1 MSAQTIEIAFG
12 SPAYQAT
19 VALRGSIL
27 RKPLGLSFD
36 PDELA
41 AEGTEIH
48 MAAYDDSGHL
58 TGCLVL
64 KPLTGDKLKMRQVAV
79 ATHLQGTGVGRVL
92 VEASERLA
100 RERGFAFMELNARD
114 TAIPFYLRLGYHRIG
129 EPFTEVGILHLK
141 MGKALS

>member
-1 MSAQTIEIAFG
+1 MTVHAIEIAFG

-19 VALRGSIL
+19 LSLRHVIL

-36 PDELA
+36 PAELA
-41 AEGTEIH
+41 AEVTEIH
-48 MAAYDDSGHL
+48 VAAYEDSGQL

-79 ATHLQGTGVGRVL
+79 ATHVQGTGVGRVL
-92 VEASERLA
+92 VEASERIA

-114 TAIPFYLRLGYHRIG
+114 TAIPFYLRLGYHGIG
-129 EPFTEVGILHLK
+129 EPFTEVGIPHLK
-141 MGKALS
+141 MGKAL